1 MRTALLALTATLIT
15 TPHAVATG
23 DPAPALPLREQ
34 AATRDAWLEHRLD
47 TLVPR
52 LMSETG
58 IDMWVLIAREYNED
72 PVVRT
77 MLPATWLSARRRT
90 ILVLHQ
96 PEPGA
101 PVERLAVAR
110 YAVGDLFEG
119 AWDPEQEPDQWARLR
134 EIIDK
139 RDPQSIGVNVS
150 PLLAHADGLTE
161 TEHGLLVD
169 ALGDDLA
176 ARIVSAEDLALRW
189 LETRTEPEI
198 AAYPALVRTAR
209 SIIHEALSEVAITPG
224 VTTTEDLEWWL
235 RDRTEGLG
243 YDIWFHPSVAV
254 QRPDRQSE
262 FVELFTGQGE
272 TILPGD
278 LVHIDFG
285 ITYLGLNTDTQQ
297 MAYVLR
303 PGETAPPSGLRDAFA
318 QCNRLQDILT
328 SEFES
333 GRTGNEA
340 LRRTLERAEGE
351 GLRPSVYSH
360 PIGYHGHA
368 AGPAVGMWDKQ
379 EGVPG
384 TGDLPIRPNTCWSIE
399 LNITAS
405 IPEWNGQDIRIM
417 LEEDAVFDG
426 TSVEY
431 LDGRQTELLLIPRQR
446 DP

>member
-1 MRTALLALTATLIT
+1 MRTALLLLTAASTAL
-15 TPHAVATG
+15 PLAPAAA

-34 AATRDAWLEHRLD
+34 AATSDAWLEHRLD
-47 TLVPR
+47 TLLPD
-52 LMSETG
+52 LMTETG
-58 IDMWVLIAREYNED
+58 IDMWVLVAREYNEG
-72 PVVRT
+72 PVLRT

-96 PEPGA
+96 PEPGG

-119 AWDPEQEPDQWARLR
+119 AWDPEEQPDQWARLH
-134 EIIDK
+134 EIISE
-139 RDPQSIGVNVS
+139 RDPERIGIDVS
-150 PLLAHADGLTE
+150 RLLGHADGLADTE
-161 TEHGLLVD
+161 RDLLME
-169 ALGDDLA
+169 ALGPDL
-176 ARIVSAEDLALRW
+176 RLRVVSAEDLATRW
-189 LETRTEPEI
+189 LETRTAPEL
-198 AAYPALVRTAR
+198 AAYPAIVRTAR
-209 SIIHEALSEVAITPG
+209 SIIHEALSEEAITPG
-224 VTTTEDLEWWL
+224 VTTTDDLEWWL

-243 YDIWFHPSVAV
+243 YDVWFHPSVAV
-254 QRPDRQSE
+254 QRPERESD

-272 TILPGD
+272 TIMPGD

-328 SEFES
+328 SEFET

-340 LRRTLERAEGE
+340 LRRTRERAEAE

-384 TGDLPIRPNTCWSIE
+384 TGELPIRPNTCWSIE

-426 TSVEY
+426 TSAEY
-431 LDGRQTELLLIPRQR
+431 LDGRQTELLLIPRQHDR
-446 DP
+446 